1 MLDKRK
7 INGVS
12 KMKHMKKLYLIIGLP
27 LVCLSLLL
35 TGCAK
40 TGTDTGRTVKTSAPK
55 VSKVSTSKQI
65 RNNGGLWYFAKD
77 LKYKSNS
84 GMEAFTFT
92 KNGKVTA
99 YNVKKYYASYAA
111 AKKAKGLG
119 SFGKGTYKLTKNK
132 QKQTVLTLKMKLS
145 GIPATYT
152 FKLKKGLAKKYKG
165 LTFHGFNAART
176 VDGDTVNG
184 VFVQAKK

>member
-1 MLDKRK
+1 MKR
-7 INGVS
+7 
-12 KMKHMKKLYLIIGLP
+12 MKKLYLMIGLP
-27 LVCLSLLL
+27 LVCLCLLL
-35 TGCAK
+35 AGCAK
-40 TGTDTGRTVKTSAPK
+40 TGTDSGTTIKSSVPR
-55 VSKVSTSKQI
+55 VSKVSARKQI

-84 GMEAFTFT
+84 GIEAFTFT

-111 AKKAKGLG
+111 AKKAKGLS
-119 SFGKGTYKLTKNK
+119 SFGKGNYKLTTNK

-145 GIPATYT
+145 GIPATYS

-176 VDGDTVNG
+176 VDSDTVNG
-184 VFVQAKK
+184 ILVQAKK